1 MTSDRPIRVL
11 LADDQQLLR
20 AGFKMVLGAEHDIDI
35 VGEARDG
42 VEAFDLAR
50 RLVPDVVLMD
60 IRMPHRDGVAATADI
75 VEASLPTRV
84 LVLTTFDL
92 EEYVVGALRAGAAGF
107 LTKDAPAAELVE
119 AIRTVHRGGAV
130 VAPHILSTLLGRFA
144 EQRTSADDRAPTLLK
159 TLTSR
164 EREVLM
170 LLAKGLTNAEIADA
184 LTVGETTVKTHV
196 GHLLTKLGVRDRVQ
210 AVVLAYESGLV
221 KPSR

>member
-1 MTSDRPIRVL
+1 MRERPIRVL

-20 AGFKMVLGAEHDIDI
+20 AGFKMVLGAETDIDI
-35 VGEARDG
+35 VGEAGDG
-42 VEAFDLAR
+42 VEAFDLTR
-50 RLVPDVVLMD
+50 RLIPDVVLMD
-60 IRMPHRDGVAATADI
+60 IRMPRRDGVAATSDI

-92 EEYVVGALRAGAAGF
+92 DEYVVGALQAGAAGF

-144 EQRTSADDRAPTLLK
+144 EQRTPADDRTPALLES
-159 TLTSR
+159 LTSR

-170 LLAKGLTNAEIADA
+170 LLAKGLTNAEIADS

>member
-1 MTSDRPIRVL
+1 MSERPIRLL

-20 AGFKMVLGAEHDIDI
+20 AGFKMVLGAEPDIDI
-35 VGEARDG
+35 VGEASDG
-42 VEAFDLAR
+42 VEAFELTR

-60 IRMPHRDGVAATADI
+60 IRMPRRDGVAATADI
-75 VEASLPTRV
+75 VEASLKTRV

-92 EEYVVGALRAGAAGF
+92 DEYVVGALRAGAAGF
-107 LTKDAPAAELVE
+107 LTKDAPAADLVE

-144 EQRTSADDRAPTLLK
+144 EHQRSRDDTTPALLQA
-159 TLTSR
+159 LTAR
-164 EREVLM
+164 EKEVLM

-221 KPSR
+221 RPSR

>member
-1 MTSDRPIRVL
+1 MSERPIRLL

-20 AGFKMVLGAEHDIDI
+20 AGFKMVLGAEPDIDI
-35 VGEARDG
+35 VGEASDG

-60 IRMPHRDGVAATADI
+60 IRMPRRDGVAATTDI
-75 VEASLPTRV
+75 VEASLQTRV

-92 EEYVVGALRAGAAGF
+92 DEYVVGALRAGAAGF
-107 LTKDAPAAELVE
+107 LTKDAPAADLVE

-144 EQRTSADDRAPTLLK
+144 EHHRPQNDRAPALLDA
-159 TLTSR
+159 LTAR

-170 LLAKGLTNAEIADA
+170 LLAKGLTNAEIATS

-196 GHLLTKLGVRDRVQ
+196 GHLLNKLGVRDRVQ

-221 KPSR
+221 QPGR

>member
-1 MTSDRPIRVL
+1 MSERPIRLL

-20 AGFKMVLGAEHDIDI
+20 AGFKMVLGAEPDIDI
-35 VGEARDG
+35 VGEASDG
-42 VEAFDLAR
+42 VEAFELTR

-60 IRMPHRDGVAATADI
+60 IRMPRRDGVTATSDI
-75 VEASLPTRV
+75 VEASLKTRV

-92 EEYVVGALRAGAAGF
+92 DEYVVGALRAGAAGF
-107 LTKDAPAAELVE
+107 LTKDAPAGDLVE
-119 AIRTVHRGGAV
+119 GIRTVHRGGAV
-130 VAPHILSTLLGRFA
+130 VAPHILTTLLGRLA
-144 EQRTSADDRAPTLLK
+144 ENHRAEDDTTPALVSS
-159 TLTSR
+159 LTSR

-221 KPSR
+221 RPTR

>member
-1 MTSDRPIRVL
+1 MTERPIRVL

-20 AGFKMVLGAEHDIDI
+20 AGFKMVLGAESDIDI
-35 VGEARDG
+35 IGEAGDG
-42 VEAFDLAR
+42 VEAFELTR

-60 IRMPHRDGVAATADI
+60 IRMPRRDGVAATADI
-75 VEASLPTRV
+75 VEASLRTRV

-92 EEYVVGALRAGAAGF
+92 DEYVVGALRAGAAGF
-107 LTKDAPAAELVE
+107 LTKDAPAADLVE
-119 AIRTVHRGGAV
+119 AIRTVHAGGAV

-144 EQRTSADDRAPTLLK
+144 ANRGADNDRAPALLES
-159 TLTSR
+159 LTSR

-170 LLAKGLTNAEIADA
+170 LLAKGLTNAEIADT
-184 LTVGETTVKTHV
+184 LHVGETTVKTHV

-221 KPSR
+221 RPGQ